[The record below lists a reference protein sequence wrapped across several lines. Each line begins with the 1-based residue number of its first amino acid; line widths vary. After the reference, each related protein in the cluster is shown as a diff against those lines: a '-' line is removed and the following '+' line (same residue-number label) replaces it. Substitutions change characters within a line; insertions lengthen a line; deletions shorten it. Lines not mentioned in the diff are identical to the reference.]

1 MTLGLK
7 DTTAYTFI
15 KPINDIKKVD
25 EILIVRDFPGPRFS
39 KVTYYCPPNRIS
51 KLPIIKLFFKIWLM
65 LLLCIRKRPTIII
78 AINLYMYGV
87 VSFYVGKIFKIP
99 TIVSIIAGKR
109 EVSRLGTLVELFLLG
124 LLKNYDGI
132 TVTGKGTKDFLIDKK
147 IDRSKI
153 FVLPNIIETKN
164 YGRRPEANKKYDLVT
179 IGRIK
184 KVKRLEIFIQIITK
198 LKKNQ
203 PGIKA
208 AIAGKG
214 PEIDNL
220 KKLCNE
226 LNVKENVKFLGYIND
241 VEEFYNTG
249 MVYILTSEREG
260 FPLALLEAM
269 SCGIPSI
276 VSNVG
281 DISDVIVNGE
291 NGFIINDY
299 RDVNG
304 YVDAISK
311 LLKDDSLYKK
321 VQKNAL
327 KVRNKY
333 SVKNASRIWKKIIS
347 KLQLS

>member
-132 TVTGKGTKDFLIDKK
+132 TVTGKGTKDFQKMCILGSYVFDYLPKPLDAKQLISSVE
-147 IDRSKI
+147 R
-153 FVLPNIIETKN
+153 
-164 YGRRPEANKKYDLVT
+164 
-179 IGRIK
+179 
-184 KVKRLEIFIQIITK
+184 
-198 LKKNQ
+198 
-203 PGIKA
+203 
-208 AIAGKG
+208 
-214 PEIDNL
+214 
-220 KKLCNE
+220 CNR
-226 LNVKENVKFLGYIND
+226 Y
-241 VEEFYNTG
+241 FY
-249 MVYILTSEREG
+249 SR
-260 FPLALLEAM
+260 
-269 SCGIPSI
+269 
-276 VSNVG
+276 
-281 DISDVIVNGE
+281 
-291 NGFIINDY
+291 
-299 RDVNG
+299 
-304 YVDAISK
+304 
-311 LLKDDSLYKK
+311 
-321 VQKNAL
+321 NA
-327 KVRNKY
+327 
-333 SVKNASRIWKKIIS
+333 
-347 KLQLS
+347 